1 MYHARAMPAERQ
13 FDAVVIGSG
22 PNGLAAAITLAQAGR
37 KVVVLEA
44 EPTIGGGTRSAELI
58 LPGFMHDLCAAV
70 VPLALAS
77 PFFRTLPLAKHGLAF
92 IQPDAPLAHPLD
104 DGTAIVVERSVQQT
118 AAGLG
123 CDASAY
129 ARLFGPLA
137 RDWTK
142 LEPLLLGAFAFP
154 KHPFAAARFG
164 INALLPATVLAKW
177 KFRDVRAR
185 ALFAGLAAHS
195 VLPLEDLPSAAIGL
209 VIGILAHVSGWPLV
223 RGGMQRLADALAA
236 HLRSLSCEI
245 RTSVRVESISRTG
258 FSLSRNR
265 AQIAE
270 AVGDFEAVPRAPQP
284 AGGFTGQA
292 EACPTTADA
301 LILCDVSPRQ
311 LAAIAGTRFTPSFRA
326 SLERY
331 RYGPGVCKVDW
342 ALDAP
347 IPWKT
352 RDCSRAGTVHIGGT
366 LEEIAASE
374 RAVWRG
380 TESGAP
386 FVILV
391 QPTLFDPSRAPAGK
405 HTAWAYCHVPNGSTK
420 DMSGVIEAQVERFAP
435 GFRARILARSVVLP
449 ADLQQHNANLI
460 GGDIGGGAVTLSQF
474 FTRPTRRLYATTD
487 PRIFLCSASTPP
499 GGGVHG
505 LCGHLAAKRALR

>member
-37 KVVVLEA
+37 TVVVLEA
-44 EPTIGGGTRSAELI
+44 EPTIGGGTRSAELM
-58 LPGFMHDLCAAV
+58 LPGFTHDVCAAV

-92 IQPDAPLAHPLD
+92 IHPDAPLAHPLD
-104 DGTAIVVERSVQQT
+104 DGTAILVERSVEQT
-118 AAGLG
+118 AARLG
-123 CDASAY
+123 RDASAY
-129 ARLFGPLA
+129 AHLFGPLV

-164 INALLPATVLAKW
+164 INALLPAATLAKW

-195 VLPLEDLPSAAIGL
+195 VLPLEESPSGAFGL
-209 VIGILAHVSGWPLV
+209 VLGILAHAVGWPIV
-223 RGGMQRLADALAA
+223 RGGTQQLADGLTA
-236 HLRSLSCEI
+236 HLLSLGGEI
-245 RTSVRVESISRTG
+245 RTNTRVD
-258 FSLSRNR
+258 SLD
-265 AQIAE
+265 
-270 AVGDFEAVPRAPQP
+270 G
-284 AGGFTGQA
+284 
-292 EACPTTADA
+292 TTADA

-311 LAAIAGTRFTPSFRA
+311 LVAIAGSRFTPRFRA
-326 SLERY
+326 ALERY
-331 RYGPGVCKVDW
+331 RYGPGVYKVDW

-347 IPWKT
+347 IPWT
-352 RDCSRAGTVHIGGT
+352 ARGCARAATVHIGGT
-366 LEEIAASE
+366 FEEIAASE
-374 RAVWRG
+374 RAAWNG
-380 TESGAP
+380 TSAGTSTGAESRAP

-435 GFRARILARSVVLP
+435 GFRARILARSVMLP

>member
-44 EPTIGGGTRSAELI
+44 EPTIGGGARSAELT
-58 LPGFMHDLCAAV
+58 LPGFTHDVCAAV

-92 IQPDAPLAHPLD
+92 IQPDVPLAHPLD
-104 DGTAIVVERSVQQT
+104 DGTAIIVERPVQQT

-123 CDASAY
+123 RDAAAY
-129 ARLFGPLA
+129 AALFGPLA

-164 INALLPATVLAKW
+164 IHALLPATTLAKW

-185 ALFAGLAAHS
+185 SLFAGLAAHS
-195 VLPLEDLPSAAIGL
+195 VLPLEDSPSAAIGL
-209 VIGILAHVSGWPLV
+209 VIGILAHASGWPLV

-236 HLRSLSCEI
+236 HLRSLGGEI
-245 RTSVRVESISRTG
+245 RTGIRVESLERNGRTD
-258 FSLSRNR
+258 FSLSTQ
-265 AQIAE
+265 A
-270 AVGDFEAVPRAPQP
+270 DPSKP
-284 AGGFTGQA
+284 GGFTGQA
-292 EACPTTADA
+292 EACPTAADA

-311 LAAIAGTRFTPSFRA
+311 LAAIAGSRFTPSFRT

-347 IPWKT
+347 IPWKA
-352 RDCSRAGTVHIGGT
+352 RDCARAGTVHIGGT

-374 RAVWRG
+374 RAAWNKTRNG
-380 TESGAP
+380 AESSAP
-386 FVILV
+386 FIILV

-435 GFRARILARSVVLP
+435 GFRARILARSVMLP
-449 ADLQQHNANLI
+449 ADLQLHNANLI

-505 LCGHLAAKRALR
+505 LCGHLAAQRALR